1 MDGVDTNPRHV
12 APRNAFAGLS
22 LAGLRAWKSWF
33 IAFPGVTQW
42 HFDEPALPYRCGG
55 SAGIGPFEG
64 SHRLP
69 VSPGMKSMR
78 EHHERGG
85 V

>member
-33 IAFPGVTQW
+33 IAFPGW
-42 HFDEPALPYRCGG
+42 PSGILMNPHFLTV
-55 SAGIGPFEG
+55 AGAAPESTVG

-69 VSPGMKSMR
+69 VSPGMKTMHG
-78 EHHERGG
+78 HHERGG

>member
-1 MDGVDTNPRHV
+1 MMDGVDTNPRHV

-42 HFDEPALPYRCGG
+42 HFDEPALLYRCGG
-55 SAGIGPFEG
+55 SAGIDCLGLTGFPF
-64 SHRLP
+64 HPAR
-69 VSPGMKSMR
+69 KTMR
-78 EHHERGG
+78 GHHERGG